1 MLINRSPLLKDV
13 CFAAHLAFDCIRI
26 STFMRQTLSLFTAY
40 QRVTIEKG
48 EDERNTSKVDS
59 SAFTRKWFDP
69 GMDLFL
75 FEKMLAIA

>member
-1 MLINRSPLLKDV
+1 
-13 CFAAHLAFDCIRI
+13 
-26 STFMRQTLSLFTAY
+26 MRQTLSLFTAY

-59 SAFTRKWFDP
+59 SAFTRKWLDP